1 MAHLP
6 TELVARLLADASF
19 QPGGRPSHFRAV
31 VPGSLA
37 DAALQPPPSTI
48 EHPGPADGWIFKE
61 TAAERQ
67 KRRHPAADRW
77 RNCGGVA
84 GARDLP
90 AARPVLR
97 RRYGKLTPAVTN
109 APLLGWCAQPCAPGE
124 KRTAA
129 HRTTRPTTKE
139 GFAYHEYTLLD
150 RARTRGDG
158 AFEDNVSAYLFHVVP
173 VKDAAAEAPR
183 LGLPE
188 SVELGAEEARSL
200 SAILRVE
207 GFAVL
212 PGLDSASGP
221 QPPGAGGAAAAA
233 AAGGAAAAAASEGE
247 ILPTEEVIRRIC
259 DTSYEPGQRPGLL
272 KPAQHGW
279 LFKEPGRPAR
289 LRRGQ
294 HEDRWKH
301 SGGTKGAKDLYLQ
314 PTAGALGLDATAQA
328 MCSRPVVRRRNG
340 VIQPPGK
347 QGFTW
352 RYHQYT
358 LLTRKTGENGEEE
371 WEEDVASPILFH
383 VQPADSKTA
392 PKPRG
397 GRRASA
403 AAANPVYQARA
414 PVGLPAPLSSYA
426 GLLAGPQSEIPTFSS
441 YSLGSSDMNGL
452 PSLRSNA
459 SSRKRPATAAP
470 VVASGVKRSAASSA
484 SGTPRVVPIVKT
496 VVVPTVSA
504 VPAATAAAPASAAT
518 SLQDAIKF
526 MEWWQGGESAM
537 GSVDIA
543 SESLRRTR
551 SSFAALSSTTSNELS
566 ALPSLGWLGPT
577 ESAGL
582 FDLETSQLAQLPP

>member
-6 TELVARLLADASF
+6 TELVQRLLADASF

-37 DAALQPPPSTI
+37 DPALQPPPSNLG
-48 EHPGPADGWIFKE
+48 HRAGPAGGWLFKE
-61 TAAERQ
+61 TAEERQ

-97 RRYGKLTPAVTN
+97 RRYGKLTPATSN
-109 APLLGWCAQPCAPGE
+109 APLLGWCAQPCQPGE

-129 HRTTRPTTKE
+129 HRTTRPTAKE

-150 RARTRGDG
+150 RSRSREDG
-158 AFEDNVSAYLFHVVP
+158 AFEDDVSAYLFHVVP
-173 VKDAAAEAPR
+173 VKDAAANAPR
-183 LGLPE
+183 LGLPQ
-188 SVELGAEEARSL
+188 SVELAAEEARSL

-212 PGLDSASGP
+212 PGLDSGSQQQQQLAAAAAP
-221 QPPGAGGAAAAA
+221 AAAAA
-233 AAGGAAAAAASEGE
+233 AAAEGE

-259 DTSYEPGQRPGLL
+259 DTSYEPGHRPGLL

-314 PTAGALGLDATAQA
+314 PTAGTLGLDATAQA

-358 LLTRKTGENGEEE
+358 LLSKKTGENGEEE

-383 VQPADSKTA
+383 VQPSDSKTA
-392 PKPRG
+392 KPVAAA
-397 GRRASA
+397 RRASLP
-403 AAANPVYQARA
+403 AANPIPVYGQARE
-414 PVGLPAPLSSYA
+414 PIDVLPAPLSSYA
-426 GLLAGPQSEIPTFSS
+426 GLLAGPQSEIPTFN
-441 YSLGSSDMNGL
+441 SLDMNGL

-459 SSRKRPATAAP
+459 SRKRPATAAP

-496 VVVPTVSA
+496 VVVPTVLA
-504 VPAATAAAPASAAT
+504 VPAAAAAAAGQASAAT

-537 GSVDIA
+537 CSVDSSSA
-543 SESLRRTR
+543 SFRRTR

-566 ALPSLGWLGPT
+566 ALPSLGWLGPS

-582 FDLETSQLAQLPP
+582 FDLESSQLDQLP